1 MPEVRL
7 KFFPEPVERTEEEI
21 AELRA
26 EGLVVEDQPKP
37 QAPPPGGKDKKESN
51 G

>member
-7 KFFPEPVERTEEEI
+7 KFFPDPVERTEEEI

-26 EGLVVEDQPKP
+26 EGLVVEEPKP

>member
-26 EGLVVEDQPKP
+26 EGLVVEEPPK
-37 QAPPPGGKDKKESN
+37 QAPPSGGKDKKETS